1 MAGRHRNPPPPSF
14 PRGGGGGVGR
24 GHHPPPPSLHHHRL
38 PPPHH
43 LDDFREPP
51 LLPPHHRLDDFRE
64 PHHLPPPHH
73 HHHLDEFGEPPRHH
87 VFAGHGG
94 GAGPPPAP
102 HVVAALEERLG
113 AEIEEA
119 HVLLG
124 QNQRLAATHVAL
136 VQEVSAVRHELG
148 RTARG
153 LAAAQE
159 EGELRL
165 REVRCFSDAL
175 ILSLFFFPLNPYEKN
190 RSIAQN
196 PDAYPLHIFGLFSS
210 AKL

>member
-73 HHHLDEFGEPPRHH
+73 LHHLDEFGEPPRHH
-87 VFAGHGG
+87 
-94 GAGPPPAP
+94 
-102 HVVAALEERLG
+102 ERLG

-165 REVRCFSDAL
+165 REGFS
-175 ILSLFFFPLNPYEKN
+175 EKKIGK
-190 RSIAQN
+190 RAV
-196 PDAYPLHIFGLFSS
+196 
-210 AKL
+210 

>member
-1 MAGRHRNPPPPSF
+1 M
-14 PRGGGGGVGR
+14 
-24 GHHPPPPSLHHHRL
+24 
-38 PPPHH
+38 
-43 LDDFREPP
+43 
-51 LLPPHHRLDDFRE
+51 
-64 PHHLPPPHH
+64 
-73 HHHLDEFGEPPRHH
+73 
-87 VFAGHGG
+87 
-94 GAGPPPAP
+94 
-102 HVVAALEERLG
+102 
-113 AEIEEA
+113 
-119 HVLLG
+119 LLG